1 MRKYHHVSNWLSCF
15 IPAALGLVVLSV
27 VACRATTDGADF
39 PAGDVSSPVLQDFIQ
54 IDESRFM
61 LMFSESVVLEQLAVY
76 DGEGVLC
83 AENVSFQQAEP
94 DAAVL
99 SDGMD
104 SGAFCTELSVE
115 TRMPLIAGGRYVLSG
130 TAVDGAGNSLLFQIP
145 FTGYNN
151 RVPGLVLSEIRTGY
165 SKPKVEFVELY
176 VHTPG
181 NLAGVTLYNAADDKY
196 GEYVFPAAEVD
207 AGEYIVVHYRSLEEQ
222 RSGCIDETNDDL
234 NASTAAD
241 SVDGARDFW
250 IADANARLADS
261 DVVLLRERSGGQLM
275 DAVLFAEDVQSNW
288 KNETLTAAAA
298 EAVAT
303 GVWQGDGTP
312 ATAAVSAGITLT
324 RTLCRQNIPDIDFA
338 VEAGLPLPE
347 NNAGCWGV
355 VKTSGCTPGTANST
369 EMYEPK

>member
-15 IPAALGLVVLSV
+15 IPAALGFVVLSV

-39 PAGDVSSPVLQDFIQ
+39 PEGDVSSPVLQDFIQ

-61 LMFSESVVLEQLAVY
+61 LLFSESVVLEQLAVY
-76 DGEGVLC
+76 DGDGVLC

-99 SDGMD
+99 REGMD
-104 SGAFCTELSVE
+104 SSAFCTEISVTDTVILS
-115 TRMPLIAGGRYVLSG
+115 AGVPYVLSG

-222 RSGCIDETNDDL
+222 RAGCIDETGDDL

-250 IADANARLADS
+250 IADSNARLADS
-261 DVVLLRERSGGQLM
+261 DVVLLRERSGGRLM

-298 EAVAT
+298 EAVSA

-312 ATAAVSAGITLT
+312 VTAAVSAGITLT

-355 VKTSGCTPGTANST
+355 VKTSGCTLGTANST

>member
-115 TRMPLIAGGRYVLSG
+115 TRM
-130 TAVDGAGNSLLFQIP
+130 
-145 FTGYNN
+145 
-151 RVPGLVLSEIRTGY
+151 
-165 SKPKVEFVELY
+165 VEFVELY

-207 AGEYIVVHYRSLEEQ
+207 AGEYIVVHYRSLEDQ

-312 ATAAVSAGITLT
+312 ATAAVSTGITLT

-338 VEAGLPLPE
+338 VETGLPLPE
-347 NNAGCWGV
+347 NNSGCWFV
-355 VKTSGCTPGTANST
+355 VKTSGCTPGAVNSI
-369 EMYEPK
+369 EMHEPK

>member
-1 MRKYHHVSNWLSCF
+1 M
-15 IPAALGLVVLSV
+15 
-27 VACRATTDGADF
+27 
-39 PAGDVSSPVLQDFIQ
+39 
-54 IDESRFM
+54 
-61 LMFSESVVLEQLAVY
+61 
-76 DGEGVLC
+76 
-83 AENVSFQQAEP
+83 
-94 DAAVL
+94 
-99 SDGMD
+99 
-104 SGAFCTELSVE
+104 
-115 TRMPLIAGGRYVLSG
+115 
-130 TAVDGAGNSLLFQIP
+130 
-145 FTGYNN
+145 
-151 RVPGLVLSEIRTGY
+151 
-165 SKPKVEFVELY
+165 
-176 VHTPG
+176 
-181 NLAGVTLYNAADDKY
+181 
-196 GEYVFPAAEVD
+196 FPAAEVD

-312 ATAAVSAGITLT
+312 ATAAVSTGITLT

-338 VEAGLPLPE
+338 VETGLPLPE
-347 NNAGCWGV
+347 NNSGCWFI
-355 VKTSGCTPGTANST
+355 VKTSGCTPGAVNSI
-369 EMYEPK
+369 EMHEPK